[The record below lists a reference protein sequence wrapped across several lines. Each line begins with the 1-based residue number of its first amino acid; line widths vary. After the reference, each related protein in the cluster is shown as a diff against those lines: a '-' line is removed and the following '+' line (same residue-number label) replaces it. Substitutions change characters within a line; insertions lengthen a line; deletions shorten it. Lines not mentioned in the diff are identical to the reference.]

1 MSEAQR
7 TPSRESL
14 ETIRRLVQFDTV
26 SERSNLQLIEWVEK
40 YLAGHGIASRLTF
53 DPQERKANLFATIG
67 PAGGGGIVLAGHTD
81 TVPVTGQAWTTPPFE
96 ATVRD
101 ARLYGRGTVDMKGF
115 IGVCLAMVP
124 RMVAA
129 RLKRPIHLALTFDE
143 ETTML
148 GARTLV
154 ADLRE
159 QGLAPSACLVGE
171 PTELKAVVGH
181 KGRRALRCCVRG
193 KSAHSSLPVE
203 GVNAIEHALRI
214 VEHLRSMAQRHRENE
229 RRHYGY
235 DVPYSTIVTT
245 RIEGGLS
252 ANTIPGECAFDFEFR
267 HLPWTDPDKLEAEVR
282 DFARQQV
289 EEAMARESDG
299 CSVSFTRE
307 AELPAFGTASS
318 SEGLAPGAAELLAL
332 MGHREAP
339 LAYMAFATE
348 ASWFQH
354 AGIPTVVCGPGSIAQ
369 AHKPDEY
376 VSLAQLAECER
387 LLMQLVEASR

>member
-1 MSEAQR
+1 
-7 TPSRESL
+7 
-14 ETIRRLVQFDTV
+14 
-26 SERSNLQLIEWVEK
+26 
-40 YLAGHGIASRLTF
+40 
-53 DPQERKANLFATIG
+53 
-67 PAGGGGIVLAGHTD
+67 LAGHTD
-81 TVPVTGQAWTTPPFE
+81 TVPVTGQVWTSSPFD
-96 ATVRD
+96 AVVRD
-101 ARLYGRGTVDMKGF
+101 GLLYGRGTVDMKGF
-115 IGVCLAMVP
+115 IGMCLAAVP
-124 RMVAA
+124 HMVAA
-129 RLKRPIHLALTFDE
+129 PLKRPIHLALTFDE

-154 ADLRE
+154 ADLRD
-159 QGLAPSACLVGE
+159 QGLAPLACLVGE

-203 GVNAIEHALRI
+203 GVNAIEHATRI
-214 VEHLRSMAQRHRENE
+214 IDHLRSMAQRHRENE
-229 RRHYGY
+229 QRHYGY

-252 ANTIPGECAFDFEFR
+252 ANTIPAECAFDFEFR

-289 EEAMARESDG
+289 EGAMAREAPD

-307 AELPAFGTASS
+307 SDLPAFGTASS
-318 SEGLAPGAAELLAL
+318 SEGLADGAAQLLGL
-332 MGHREAP
+332 LGHREAP

-387 LLMQLVEASR
+387 LLLQLVEASR